1 MALLLLQ
8 TQSIYS
14 QTNKPVLQQLR
25 RDSEFLQAQLSQY
38 ASISG
43 NFDTKSFYEV
53 YHQIPRGKQGIASVD
68 VSFWNIS
75 PYVFVSA
82 CLKVFCCHSGDSQAE
97 TVAINKDHIGMAKF
111 TSSEDEDFKT
121 ICGHLGSMVSNA
133 PQKIAE
139 NCELHKRQE
148 GA

>member
-1 MALLLLQ
+1 M
-8 TQSIYS
+8 SS
-14 QTNKPVLQQLR
+14 FQLV
-25 RDSEFLQAQLSQY
+25 S
-38 ASISG
+38 
-43 NFDTKSFYEV
+43 KS
-53 YHQIPRGKQGIASVD
+53 
-68 VSFWNIS
+68 
-75 PYVFVSA
+75 SA
-82 CLKVFCCHSGDSQAE
+82 AILGTVNAE

-139 NCELHKRQE
+139 NWELHKRQE